1 MSAAILGLELRF
13 RARAVASAALGL
25 VALTALVGTLY
36 PSLGDSIADVEI
48 PKEIGDFIG
57 GGDLATI
64 QGWLRAEIMAVYGP
78 VVFAVIAITSATA
91 TTAGEEEGHVFA
103 LVLAKPVPRRRL
115 LLAKS
120 AAIALLLGALSVAV
134 LVGLRIAV
142 AIAGGGVATA
152 HLAAASLHLLAFGL
166 TVGALALALG
176 AGTGQR
182 GLAAGVA
189 AGITLVMYLVNG
201 IAPVS
206 DATSWLGYLTLFHYY
221 EGGDPIANGIDAAG
235 LAVLVLV
242 TTVLLSVAVVAF
254 ERRDLRG

>member
-1 MSAAILGLELRF
+1 VSAAILGLELRF

-25 VALTALVGTLY
+25 VALTALVGSLY

-57 GGDLATI
+57 GSDLATI

-115 LLAKS
+115 LLAKA

-152 HLAAASLHLLAFGL
+152 QLAAASLHLLAFGL
-166 TVGALALALG
+166 AVGALALALG

-206 DATSWLGYLTLFHYY
+206 DATSWLRYLTLFHYY

-242 TTVLLSVAVVAF
+242 TTLLLAVAVAAF

>member
-25 VALTALVGTLY
+25 VALTALVGSLY

-57 GGDLATI
+57 GSDLATI

-115 LLAKS
+115 LLAKA

-189 AGITLVMYLVNG
+189 AS

-206 DATSWLGYLTLFHYY
+206 DATSWLRYLTLFHYY

>member
-25 VALTALVGTLY
+25 VALTALVGSLY

-115 LLAKS
+115 LLAKA

-142 AIAGGGVATA
+142 AIAGGNVATA

-166 TVGALALALG
+166 GVGALALALG

>member
-1 MSAAILGLELRF
+1 VSAAILGLELRF

-25 VALTALVGTLY
+25 VALTALVGSLY

-115 LLAKS
+115 LLAKA
-120 AAIALLLGALSVAV
+120 AAIALLLGALAVAV

-142 AIAGGGVATA
+142 AIAGGGVASV
-152 HLAAASLHLLAFGL
+152 HLAAAALHLLAFGL
-166 TVGALALALG
+166 GVGALALALG

-189 AGITLVMYLVNG
+189 AGITLVMYLING

-206 DATSWLGYLTLFHYY
+206 DATSWLRYLTLFHYY

-242 TTVLLSVAVVAF
+242 TTVLVSVAVVAF

>member
-1 MSAAILGLELRF
+1 VSAAILGLELRF

-25 VALTALVGTLY
+25 VALTALVGSLY

-115 LLAKS
+115 LLAKA
-120 AAIALLLGALSVAV
+120 AAIALLLVALAVAV

-206 DATSWLGYLTLFHYY
+206 DATSWLRYLTLFHYY

>member
-78 VVFAVIAITSATA
+78 VVFAVIAITSATT

>member
-25 VALTALVGTLY
+25 VALTALVGSLY

-57 GGDLATI
+57 GSDLATI

-115 LLAKS
+115 LLAKA

-166 TVGALALALG
+166 AVGALALALG

-182 GLAAGVA
+182 GHAAGVA

-206 DATSWLGYLTLFHYY
+206 DATSWLRYLTLFHYY

-242 TTVLLSVAVVAF
+242 TTLLLAVAVAAF

>member
-1 MSAAILGLELRF
+1 VSAAILGLELRF

-25 VALTALVGTLY
+25 VALTALVGSLY

-57 GGDLATI
+57 GSDLATI

-115 LLAKS
+115 LLAKA

-166 TVGALALALG
+166 AVGALALALG

-189 AGITLVMYLVNG
+189 AGITLVMYLVNS

-206 DATSWLGYLTLFHYY
+206 DVTSWLRYLTLFHYY

-242 TTVLLSVAVVAF
+242 TTLLLAVAVAAF

>member
-25 VALTALVGTLY
+25 VALTALVGSLY

-91 TTAGEEEGHVFA
+91 TTAGEEEGHIFA

-115 LLAKS
+115 LLAKA

-166 TVGALALALG
+166 GVGALALALG

-206 DATSWLGYLTLFHYY
+206 DATSWLRYLTLFHYY

>member
-25 VALTALVGTLY
+25 VALTALVGSLY

-115 LLAKS
+115 LLAKA
-120 AAIALLLGALSVAV
+120 AAIALLLGALAVAV

-189 AGITLVMYLVNG
+189 AGVTLVMYLVNG

>member
-25 VALTALVGTLY
+25 VALTALVGSLY

-115 LLAKS
+115 LLAKA

-166 TVGALALALG
+166 GVGALALALG

-206 DATSWLGYLTLFHYY
+206 DATSWLRYLTLFHYY

-235 LAVLVLV
+235 LAVLLLV

>member
-25 VALTALVGTLY
+25 VALTALVGSLY

-115 LLAKS
+115 LLAKA

-166 TVGALALALG
+166 GVEALALALG

-206 DATSWLGYLTLFHYY
+206 DATSWLRYLTLFHYY

-235 LAVLVLV
+235 LAVLLLV

>member
-25 VALTALVGTLY
+25 VALTALVGSLY

-115 LLAKS
+115 LLAKA
-120 AAIALLLGALSVAV
+120 AAIALVLGALSVAV

>member
-1 MSAAILGLELRF
+1 VSAAILGLELRF

-25 VALTALVGTLY
+25 VALTALVGSLY

-115 LLAKS
+115 LLAKA
-120 AAIALLLGALSVAV
+120 AAIALLLGALAVAV

-152 HLAAASLHLLAFGL
+152 HLAAAALHLLAFGL

-206 DATSWLGYLTLFHYY
+206 DATSWLRYLTLFHYY

>member
-1 MSAAILGLELRF
+1 MSVAILGLELRF

-25 VALTALVGTLY
+25 VALTALVGSLY

-115 LLAKS
+115 LLAKA

-166 TVGALALALG
+166 GVGALALALG

-206 DATSWLGYLTLFHYY
+206 DATSWLRYLTLFHYY

>member
-1 MSAAILGLELRF
+1 VSIAILGLELRF

-25 VALTALVGTLY
+25 VALTALVGSLY

-57 GGDLATI
+57 GSDLATI

-91 TTAGEEEGHVFA
+91 TTAGEEEGHVLA

-115 LLAKS
+115 LLAKA

-152 HLAAASLHLLAFGL
+152 HLAAAALHLLAFGL
-166 TVGALALALG
+166 GVGALALALG

-206 DATSWLGYLTLFHYY
+206 DATSWLRYLTLFHYY